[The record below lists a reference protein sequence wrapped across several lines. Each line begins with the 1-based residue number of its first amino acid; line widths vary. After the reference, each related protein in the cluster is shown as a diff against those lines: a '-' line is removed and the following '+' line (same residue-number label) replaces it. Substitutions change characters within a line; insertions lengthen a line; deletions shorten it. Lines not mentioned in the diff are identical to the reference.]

1 MRDTSFTREHD
12 DNEFSLDEG
21 EGEGDTTD
29 NLRNNARQSVNIAGK
44 AKKRNAPP
52 VQTAEPAKKSR
63 VVLSNATK
71 SKPDGGNVAER
82 AINFL
87 NPNKWSKEV
96 RPLHLH
102 DDDIFNGSGYSP
114 TVLKTTFR

>member
-1 MRDTSFTREHD
+1 MIRFLICSSFIALSDTSFTRELD

-87 NPNKWSKEV
+87 NPDK
-96 RPLHLH
+96 
-102 DDDIFNGSGYSP
+102 
-114 TVLKTTFR
+114 